1 MPHSGLTRVLSPVLV
16 AMALT
21 AGLLAAT
28 GAPASG
34 DRTTKPAAKVLRM
47 VGAATQ
53 NGYTPRTGVVT
64 NNPRNPKTKRRILA
78 HINDAIHGTRHGQQI
93 RIMSWNVASRP
104 FVRQLLNANDRGVT
118 VRLLMAKGKAE
129 EQPRADGDFWRLK
142 RGLQHRSKTHPQADG
157 MGSWAR
163 VCNKSCRGRRG
174 IAHSKFFVFSK
185 VGGADYVVMS
195 TSANATEVSVNY
207 QWNDLF
213 TLTGNRE
220 IYDGFVKT
228 FTEAQRDR
236 PVKPAYRQVDTP
248 TVMAY
253 MYPWKGANA
262 QGDRA
267 MKELRRIKCIG
278 VRGGTGLNHRT
289 RIRIAQ
295 DAIIDQRGID
305 LAKKLRGLYQQGCD
319 IKIVYALMGREV
331 RRILTNTSR
340 GAVPIR
346 QIVQDF
352 DGDGVY
358 DRYLHSKVM
367 AVSGFYNNNPAARVA
382 WQGSENWSGL
392 ALLSDEQGL
401 RIYRSGAEERYTKWI
416 NGLFSSPP
424 PNPYARRLAMAA
436 RASGIDPMWKVK
448 ANLD

>member
-1 MPHSGLTRVLSPVLV
+1 MPHRGLTRVLSPVLV

-21 AGLLAAT
+21 AGMLAVA

-34 DRTTKPAAKVLRM
+34 VRESKPTAKLLRM
-47 VGAATQ
+47 AGTTQ
-53 NGYTPRTGVVT
+53 GYTPKTGVVT
-64 NNPRNPKTKRRILA
+64 NNPRNPKSKRKILS
-78 HINDAIHGTRHGQQI
+78 HINDAIHATRHGQEI

-104 FVRQLLNANDRGVT
+104 FVRQLLNANSRGVT
-118 VRLLMAKGKAE
+118 VRLLMAKGKAQA
-129 EQPRADGDFWRLK
+129 QPRSTGDYWRLR
-142 RGLQHRSKTHPQADG
+142 RGLRHRSSTHPQADG
-157 MGSWAR
+157 ERSWAR
-163 VCNKSCRGRRG
+163 VCDRSCRGKRG

-185 VGGADYVVMS
+185 VGNANYVVMS

-213 TLTGNRE
+213 TLTDNKTV
-220 IYDGFVKT
+220 YDGFVQT
-228 FTEAQRDR
+228 FSEAQRDR

-278 VRGGTGLNHRT
+278 VRGGTGLNHHT

-295 DAIIDQRGID
+295 DAIIDQRGIN
-305 LAKKLRGLYQQGCD
+305 LAKKLRNLYADGCN
-319 IKIVYALMGREV
+319 IKIVYSLMGREV
-331 RRILTNTSR
+331 RRILTHTSR

-352 DGDGVY
+352 DGDGIY

-367 AVSGFYNNNPAARVA
+367 TVSGFYNDNPAAQVA

-401 RIYRSGAEERYTKWI
+401 RISRPGAESRYTKWI
-416 NGLFSSPP
+416 EWLFSNPP
-424 PNPYARRLAMAA
+424 PNPNGRSLAAAA
-436 RASGIDPMWKVK
+436 RASGIDPMRKIK
-448 ANLD
+448 ANLS